1 MNSNRMRITGRLQQT
16 ARGAAIV
23 TDAGDYWVLDECEPD
38 PDLLG
43 NEVIAEGVVSGF
55 DRIRAE
61 WIGSATE

>member
-1 MNSNRMRITGRLQQT
+1 MNSNRLRITGCLQQT

-43 NEVIAEGVVSGF
+43 NEVIAEGVVCGF